1 MTRQRSQ
8 WLRIGYALALS
19 FAVLFF
25 CSKSSPLYPIN
36 DWADANVYL
45 TIGKGMTR
53 GMVPYRDLYDHKGP
67 LLFALH
73 ALCALISFDSFTG
86 VFLMEVVQA
95 AAFVYIAHRFF
106 ECCGLQRMSWIA
118 VTVLAVAAYASYSF
132 SEGDSAEEMAFPF
145 IMGTLYGVAA
155 FIRSG
160 ETRMSAKRLV
170 LHGALAG
177 CVFWIKFTM
186 IGLHAG
192 LLLALFIRA
201 WAAGGFQEALR
212 TLGWLIAGF
221 VLSTLPWVLYFGLN
235 GALGDWLKIYL
246 YDNLFLYSAG
256 EGEAVGLAARL
267 KAIVK
272 AGVGWFAHNPG
283 YSLFVLIGLIS
294 AWKMEKWL
302 RLTVWLMTSL
312 GALAAF
318 IGGKEYV
325 YYGLVLAPAAAPGIA
340 AVCCWRAKQRSVRMT
355 VIVCAVLIAFTPMLT
370 QNVNPPFGVPAFEK
384 RENTMQYQMAAVIRE
399 TPDATL
405 LNYGFMDAGFY
416 TAAGIVP
423 QVKYFHQTNVPL
435 EEMLEEQI
443 RYIEEGVCDYVVT
456 RGRQPES
463 IHQLY
468 EEVASAPSPNFW
480 YESVHLFRLKSLGN
494 R

>member
-1 MTRQRSQ
+1 MTSHRKES
-8 WLRIGYALALS
+8 LRIAYALLLA

-25 CSKSSPLYPIN
+25 CSKSSPIYPIN

-45 TIGKGMTR
+45 TIGKGMTK

-73 ALCALISFDSFTG
+73 ALCAFVSFDSFLG
-86 VFLMEVVQA
+86 VFLMEVLLA
-95 AAFVYIAHRFF
+95 AAFVYLAHRFF

-118 VTVLAVAAYASYSF
+118 VTVLAVAAYTSLSF

-145 IMGTLYGVAA
+145 IMGTLCGVTA

-160 ETRMSAKRLV
+160 EARMRVRSLIT
-170 LHGALAG
+170 HGILAG

-201 WAAGGFQEALR
+201 WALGGFREAMR

-221 VLSTLPWVLYFGLN
+221 AISTLPWVLYFGLN
-235 GALGDWLKIYL
+235 GALGDFLKTYL

-256 EGEAVGLAARL
+256 ETAGAAARL
-267 KAIVK
+267 KAIAK
-272 AGVGWFAHNPG
+272 AGLSWFASNPC

-302 RLTVWLMTSL
+302 RLTVWLMIAL

-340 AVCCWRAKQRSVRMT
+340 AVCCWRAKQRSVPMT
-355 VIVCAVLIAFTPMLT
+355 VVVCAMLIALTPVLT
-370 QNVNPPFGVPAFEK
+370 QNVNPSFGVKAFEK
-384 RENTMQYQMAAVIRE
+384 RESTMQYRFAAIMQE
-399 TPDATL
+399 TPNATL

-416 TAAGIVP
+416 TAAKAVP
-423 QVKYFHQTNVPL
+423 AVKYFHQTNVPL
-435 EEMLEEQI
+435 DEMLSEQE
-443 RYIEEGVCDYVVT
+443 RYIREGLCDYVVT
-456 RGRQPES
+456 RGKQPFS
-463 IHQLY
+463 ITENYDLIAV
-468 EEVASAPSPNFW
+468 EKSPNFW
-480 YESVHLFRLKSLGN
+480 YEFVHLYRLKALGK

>member
-1 MTRQRSQ
+1 MKLDRKECR
-8 WLRIGYALALS
+8 RIAYALVLA

-25 CSKSSPLYPIN
+25 CSKSSPIYPIN

-45 TIGKGMTR
+45 TIGKGMTQ
-53 GMVPYRDLYDHKGP
+53 GKIPYRDLYDHKGP

-73 ALCALISFDSFTG
+73 ALCAFVSFDSFAG
-86 VFLMEVVQA
+86 VFLMEVLQA
-95 AAFVYIAHRFF
+95 AAFVYVAHRFF
-106 ECCGLQRMSWIA
+106 ESCGLQRMSWIA
-118 VTVLAVAAYASYSF
+118 VTVLAVAAYTSFSF

-145 IMGTLYGVAA
+145 IMGTLYGVTV
-155 FIRSG
+155 FFQSG
-160 ETRMSAKRLV
+160 EARMRTRSLIT
-170 LHGALAG
+170 HGILAG

-201 WAAGGFQEALR
+201 WALGGLKEAMR

-221 VLSTLPWVLYFGLN
+221 VVSTLPWVLYFGLS
-235 GALGDWLKIYL
+235 GALGDFLKTYL

-256 EGEAVGLAARL
+256 EAAGLADKL

-272 AGVGWFAHNPG
+272 AGLSWFVNNPG
-283 YSLFVLIGLIS
+283 YSLFILIGFIS
-294 AWKMEKWL
+294 AWKMEKWM
-302 RLTVWLMTSL
+302 RLTVWLMTAL

-325 YYGLVLAPAAAPGIA
+325 YYGLVLVPAAAPGIA

-355 VIVCAVLIAFTPMLT
+355 VIVCAVLIALTPVLT
-370 QNVNPPFGVPAFEK
+370 QNVNPPFGAPAFEK
-384 RENTMQYQMAAVIRE
+384 RENTMQYRFAAIMQE
-399 TPDATL
+399 TPNATL

-416 TAAGIVP
+416 TAANVVP
-423 QVKYFHQTNVPL
+423 TVKYFHQTNVPL
-435 EEMLEEQI
+435 EEMLSEQE
-443 RYIEEGVCDYVVT
+443 RYIREGLCDYVVT
-456 RGRQPES
+456 RGKQPEC
-463 IHQLY
+463 IHENYDLIAT
-468 EEVASAPSPNFW
+468 EKSPNFW
-480 YESVHLFRLKSLGN
+480 YESVHLYRLKTLGK